1 MVDKKLF
8 LILLQII
15 TFKREVKE
23 EDKFDLHQKIK

>member
-1 MVDKKLF
+1 
-8 LILLQII
+8 LQII